1 MQWTTFAGWWFELDG
16 SSLRGMAT
24 LDTGF
29 ARWKKPHSVQC
40 AEWDLM
46 VAILWFDL
54 MRRWWILSKQRD
66 QHLVR
71 YRDVLFPP
79 VNWQTYP
86 LFSPD
91 DMGLAGGWGGW
102 YKGARAGNVWRF
114 PYLIYPRGEAT
125 QMVGFHI
132 VHPTFWCDPVDSVGR
147 QLWLRNVKEGS
158 ISNLC
163 NPWKGVIAATRCH
176 YKVCWTPLRQDR
188 SAPSM

>member
-91 DMGLAGGWGGW
+91 DIGLAGGWGCW
-102 YKGARAGNVWRF
+102 YKGAPKIAPRQVLEMFGASRIWSTPGARQPRWLGFTLSIRRFGVTRWIQLVGN
-114 PYLIYPRGEAT
+114 
-125 QMVGFHI
+125 
-132 VHPTFWCDPVDSVGR
+132 CD
-147 QLWLRNVKEGS
+147 
-158 ISNLC
+158 
-163 NPWKGVIAATRCH
+163 
-176 YKVCWTPLRQDR
+176 
-188 SAPSM
+188 